1 MCPILILFQL
11 IFVGRGYPQNILTQ
25 TFYYIVHFKCVA
37 TTIHYTNIRIC
48 IGNTAISYIHT
59 YIHLRIYIHSHMCYL
74 VLCFCPAFPPDVIEV
89 TDICTND
96 FTVLWNSTEGL
107 TYIVIILPPSMMNGT
122 SVGPTM
128 DTTHTFTDLMPNT
141 VYTVSVNSM
150 MDTCTGI
157 PNTVMVTTLS
167 EEVGLPQSELR
178 T

>member
-1 MCPILILFQL
+1 MYNLLLF
-11 IFVGRGYPQNILTQ
+11 F
-25 TFYYIVHFKCVA
+25 
-37 TTIHYTNIRIC
+37 
-48 IGNTAISYIHT
+48 
-59 YIHLRIYIHSHMCYL
+59 
-74 VLCFCPAFPPDVIEV
+74 PALPPDDIED

-96 FTVLWNSTEGL
+96 FTISWDSTEGL
-107 TYIVIILPPSMMNGT
+107 AYIVRILPPSMMGGM

-141 VYTVSVNSM
+141 VYTVSVTSM